1 MSLFRLKKQAKKKEG
16 WFGNYKNWEDLA
28 AISGGYEAK
37 TILDI
42 TKDSLLKIKN
52 GEAIY
57 ERDSVLFDKK
67 LYPYS
72 IITALLYAAIEC
84 EGALN
89 VLDFGGSLGSTY
101 YQVRDLIPPSVKLQW
116 SVVEQKEYVSC
127 GKDLFEDD
135 ILKFHYTIAESL
147 SDEKADVLILSSVV
161 QYLEKPHDFL
171 HEIKKYGF
179 KYIILDRTSF
189 IKDELADRLTLQI
202 VPAHIYPAQYPAW
215 FFNEK
220 KLMQHFDNYQI
231 KTEFDSYVPGEQEIE
246 IDSVKAGYDKGFF
259 LVRN

>member
-1 MSLFRLKKQAKKKEG
+1 MSLFRLKKKEKNKDG
-16 WFGNYKNWEDLA
+16 WFGNYKNWEELA
-28 AISGGYEAK
+28 TMSGGYQAK

-52 GEAIY
+52 GEAVY

-72 IITALLYAAIEC
+72 VISALLYAAVEC
-84 EGALN
+84 GGTLN

-101 YQVRDLIPPSVKLQW
+101 YQVRDLIPPSVKLHW
-116 SVVEQKEYVSC
+116 SVVEQEEYVTC
-127 GKDLFEDD
+127 GKDLFEDE
-135 ILKFHYTIAESL
+135 ILKFHYTIKESVT
-147 SDEKADVLILSSVV
+147 SKKANVLILSSVI
-161 QYLEKPHDFL
+161 QYLPNPHDFL
-171 HEIKKYGF
+171 DEIKEFGF

-189 IKDELADRLTLQI
+189 IKNDQSDRLTLQI
-202 VPAHIYPAQYPAW
+202 VPAHIYEAQYPAW

-220 KLMQHFDNYQI
+220 RLMQHFDDYQI
-231 KTEFDSYVPGEQEIE
+231 KTEFESSVPGEQEIV

-259 LVRN
+259 LIRK